1 MTPELKCVIATL
13 NVPSESLDGV
23 VELSNLDRSHLAT
36 LFGTL
41 GYKQGAEIGVETGRF
56 SQCLLEKNPFIQKL
70 YLVDAW
76 KKYGNYREHVPQQQ
90 VDGLL
95 AHAKQRLQPWST
107 ITRFVRMFSLEA
119 APKFKDGSLDFVY
132 IDANHSLPHVLDD
145 ICAWAPKVRQGGIVA
160 GHDFRRNRRV
170 GEKQCHVVEAVTCYT
185 SAFGIRPYFV
195 LGSKDPQEGEFR
207 DKNRSFFWVVD

>member
-1 MTPELKCVIATL
+1 MTPELRTVIATL
-13 NVPSESLDGV
+13 NPPETEGA
-23 VELSNLDRSHLAT
+23 VELPNLDRSHLAT

-41 GYKQGAEIGVETGRF
+41 GYKVGAEIGVETGRF
-56 SQCLLEKNPFIQKL
+56 SACLLGRNPFIQKL

-76 KKYGNYREHVPQQQ
+76 KKYDDYRQHVPQAQ

-95 AHAKQRLQPWST
+95 AHARLRLQEYAT
-107 ITRFVRMFSLEA
+107 ITRFVRMFSLDA
-119 APKFKDGSLDFVY
+119 AKKFKDGSLDFVY

-160 GHDFRRNRRV
+160 GHDFRRNRRP
-170 GEKQCHVVEAVTCYT
+170 GKTQCHVVEAVTCYT
-185 SAFGIRPYFV
+185 TAFGISPYFV

-207 DKNRSFFWVVD
+207 DKNRSFFWVAE